1 MMWISNFGILFGY
14 IWSSDFS
21 FKETVELSVN
31 RGNLLSNKVRVKF
44 PL

>member
-1 MMWISNFGILFGY
+1 MMWISNFGMFFG

-21 FKETVELSVN
+21 FKETVGLSVN